1 MMIPAFNM
9 INWPTQWRS
18 WPKWSWWSYHL
29 AMLIIKP
36 GVDDHFNGNAGWVRL
51 QRGCWSGLQGCA
63 EGFWGSALSLK
74 SVSLASSLLSSSS
87 NFMWS
92 SSSSCW
98 SSKANGA
105 RWMLV
110 IVERWSWSWPTSW
123 IGDYKFSWSWS
134 IKVSCQKS
142 KTCDHKYWMNSSIN
156 DNPWWLNTTNSQGQG
171 RVGHHRIDRLRSSL
185 HPCPQNSY
193 RDVHCNLEILCW
205 MVRIIII
212 MKKEN
217 DNHENHVNKRCEKI
231 GWGPVPINQLMTW

>member
-1 MMIPAFNM
+1 MMIPAFKM
-9 INWPTQWRS
+9 INWPTWWRDYHYRGNHDQNYHA
-18 WPKWSWWSYHL
+18 WSYHL

-36 GVDDHFNGNAGWVRL
+36 GVDDHFNDNAGWVGL

-105 RWMLV
+105 RWMLA

-123 IGDYKFSWSWS
+123 IGDYQLSWSWS
-134 IKVSCQKS
+134 IKVSC
-142 KTCDHKYWMNSSIN
+142 DHKYWMTSSIN
-156 DNPWWLNTTNSQGQG
+156 DNPWWTQPIPRDKEELATIES
-171 RVGHHRIDRLRSSL
+171 IDSGAVYTLALKTHIGMSIATWRYFAGWWGSS
-185 HPCPQNSY
+185 S
-193 RDVHCNLEILCW
+193 
-205 MVRIIII
+205 
-212 MKKEN
+212 
-217 DNHENHVNKRCEKI
+217 
-231 GWGPVPINQLMTW
+231 